1 MIENMLTIFFA
12 IIIAFM
18 IIMIV
23 LPVSKYY
30 FFAEAINKFEQGKE
44 NHDKSSEEKEV
55 HTNKST
61 SNQ

>member
-30 FFAEAINKFEQGKE
+30 FFAEAINKFEREKE
-44 NHDKSSEEKEV
+44 NHDKSNEEKEV
-55 HTNKST
+55 HTNQSM